1 MKKTTGRRPVRTT
14 KKSVAVK
21 KAKAHA
27 KSIRKPL
34 KKVALKRSVSKKGP
48 DATLFPYAFER
59 HADLPFQMTRM
70 KRYAEKLGKDGSEL
84 VLKAYAFADERHKG
98 LLRDGDSPYIIHLIR
113 TANILLAEWSE
124 RDPNVIAA
132 ALLHDV
138 IEDTHTTSREV
149 KDFFGSEIAKITD
162 GMTMWKG
169 SESPEAYFQRIS
181 KGPGILRRVKCA
193 DVIDNLRSW
202 HECSME
208 TAEHFSTWWRMAK
221 TYGIPMAESLQP
233 SAAVMLKKIVE
244 NPWYLRRAG
253 MI

>member
-1 MKKTTGRRPVRTT
+1 MKNTTGRRPVRTT
-14 KKSVAVK
+14 KKPVAVK
-21 KAKAHA
+21 KAKASV
-27 KSIRKPL
+27 KSVRKPL
-34 KKVALKRSVSKKGP
+34 KKAAPKRVVEKGP
-48 DATLFPYAFER
+48 DATLFPYTLER
-59 HADLPFQMTRM
+59 HADMPFQMTRM
-70 KRYAEKLGKDGSEL
+70 KRYAEKLGPEGCSL

-98 LLRDGDSPYIIHLIR
+98 LLSDGDSPYIIHLIR

-149 KDFFGSEIAKITD
+149 KDAFGAEIAKLTD

-181 KGPGILRRVKCA
+181 KGPTILRRVKCA

-202 HECSME
+202 HESSSDMTE
-208 TAEHFSTWWRMAK
+208 RFSTGWRMAK
-221 TYGIPMAESLQP
+221 TYGIPMAESTQP
-233 SAAVMLKKIVE
+233 AAAMMLKRIVE

-253 MI
+253 MM